1 MLKHI
6 IIQAGGKGTRL
17 EGLTRNKPKCLVP
30 YNNLPI
36 IFHLFRKFKGA
47 KFTIIADYKIE
58 VLQKYLAIFAPTFD
72 NGVDYRILRAQ
83 YDGTIA
89 GLREAIAD
97 FGENE
102 PFMIIWCDLILSNE
116 FTLPKMCES
125 CVESNVDSTDSPKS
139 NTIPPPIYQSHKNSK
154 SKLDSQNKPRPKFI
168 PQGEG
173 LEFDF
178 SSLADFQHH
187 CSPSLAEGAR
197 GWVNPQNFI
206 GISGDFECRWSYEN
220 GKFINVPSYKN
231 GVAGL
236 FIFADKQCLANI
248 PQSGALVE
256 WLQTQN
262 INFTPLDLA
271 HSKEIG
277 TLLVYTETN
286 PQSLTRPF
294 NKIEFSD
301 NIAIKTPLDSQGR
314 EIAKKEIAW
323 YEFVQNLGFSQIPQI
338 YALNPLTMKK
348 ISGKNIY
355 EYECL
360 LKSQKREILAKIIDS
375 LKSLHNLT
383 PKIPAVPSD
392 CTETYITKTFDRLA
406 LVESLI
412 PFARDEFIK
421 IDGRYYKNALF
432 DKSKIASLI
441 TAHFPREFALIHGD
455 ATFSNMLFDSFN
467 MQVVLIDP
475 RGYFGQTRFFGDADY
490 DFAKLYYSICGD
502 YDQFNRKKFT
512 LLIGEREVELAIK
525 SSMWSDMSEEFFDL
539 LPNVSKEK
547 IKLLHALIWLSLT
560 AYAWE
565 DYDSICAAFYRG
577 NMLLEGFL

>member
-1 MLKHI
+1 M
-6 IIQAGGKGTRL
+6 
-17 EGLTRNKPKCLVP
+17 
-30 YNNLPI
+30 
-36 IFHLFRKFKGA
+36 
-47 KFTIIADYKIE
+47 
-58 VLQKYLAIFAPTFD
+58 
-72 NGVDYRILRAQ
+72 
-83 YDGTIA
+83 
-89 GLREAIAD
+89 
-97 FGENE
+97 
-102 PFMIIWCDLILSNE
+102 
-116 FTLPKMCES
+116 
-125 CVESNVDSTDSPKS
+125 
-139 NTIPPPIYQSHKNSK
+139 
-154 SKLDSQNKPRPKFI
+154 
-168 PQGEG
+168 
-173 LEFDF
+173 
-178 SSLADFQHH
+178 DFQHH
-187 CSPSLAEGAR
+187 CSHSLAEGAR

-220 GKFINVPSYKN
+220 GKFINAPSYKN

-236 FIFADKQCLANI
+236 FIFANKQCLANI

-406 LVESLI
+406 LVETLI